1 MTNALK
7 MISTQKLMPIVFF
20 IVFALFFLFP
30 NLGGVIIVL
39 SVLFFGLQKR
49 LTLNLYVTFVVLLF
63 SGILATKSLYGEGND
78 FITYYFNVLE
88 GQYPTW
94 SDSKTDFFFWES
106 ISLILKIIPN
116 KDPFVFFWIVNIIS
130 FFPYLIFFNYLSKIY
145 GVAQTSKIASLF
157 FILLLSSFSFWN
169 LYGNYIRQAWVITY
183 FIGIIVLLIEKR
195 RVLAFCFAV
204 VVAMSHSTGV
214 LLLSI
219 IPIYRLMHN
228 FDMRK
233 VAGIAI
239 FCLIITFIIPVSS
252 LLDWILPA
260 YISSKLNFYASW
272 DGSDFGGVAIIRV
285 FVLSIGA
292 FLFDY
297 ITYRKIIPRSDI
309 YKMMYFTLTI
319 LVITIALVS
328 NISKVVERLYYF
340 VVLLFYIV
348 VSIQF
353 VQIREILVSNT
364 KFIANLLM
372 VYVGGGL
379 IAYNLYSS
387 LIYNPAYFNSNVIE
401 FLMANFKL

>member
-7 MISTQKLMPIVFF
+7 MINTQKLMPIVFF
-20 IVFALFFLFP
+20 IVFSLFFLFP
-30 NLGGVIIVL
+30 NLGGVFIVL
-39 SVLFFGLQKR
+39 SVLFFGLHKR
-49 LTLNLYVTFVVLLF
+49 VTLNLYVTFIVLFF

-94 SDSKTDFFFWES
+94 SESKTDFFFWES
-106 ISLILKIIPN
+106 ISLILKAIPN
-116 KDPFVFFWIVNIIS
+116 NDPFTFFWIVNIIS
-130 FFPYLIFFNYLSKIY
+130 FFPYILFFDYLSKTY
-145 GVAQTSKIASLF
+145 GVTQTSKIASLF

-183 FIGIIVLLIEKR
+183 YIGIIVLLIEKK
-195 RVLAFCFAV
+195 RVLAFSFAV
-204 VVAMSHSTGV
+204 VVAMSHSTGI

-233 VAGIAI
+233 VAGVAI
-239 FCLIITFIIPVSS
+239 LCLIITLIIPVSS
-252 LLDWILPA
+252 LLDTVLPG
-260 YISSKLNFYASW
+260 YISSKLNYYASW

-285 FVLSIGA
+285 LVLSIGA
-292 FLFDY
+292 LLFDS
-297 ITYRKIIPRSDI
+297 IIYRKLTPRNDI
-309 YKMMYFTLTI
+309 YKLMYFSLTI

-348 VSIQF
+348 ISIQF
-353 VQIREILVSNT
+353 VQIKEILVSNT

-372 VYVGGGL
+372 VYIGGGL
-379 IAYNLYSS
+379 IIYNLYSS
-387 LIYNPAYFNSNVIE
+387 LIYNPAYFDSNIIE
-401 FLMANFKL
+401 FLTANFKL